1 MNVFQALTNSVRSG
15 AIVATLKAV
24 VPAVA
29 LAFGAMTMAPAAH
42 AATYVFDDGEM
53 YSYRTLRLSGS
64 GFTTVTVKA
73 APVLFDGYIKGT
85 PNEPFENLVAFCVD
99 VYHSISLADYKPDLT
114 YTDDIELEHNSH
126 WDPNKRDYL
135 SDDEIV
141 QIGKLVNYG
150 TEVWYNHNI
159 STTAKTNELASVQG
173 AIWKVV
179 SGLTVTATG
188 NTTSINNI
196 LTSRI
201 AALSNAN
208 TYTSAF
214 TYAEGPVYSN
224 IKLLT
229 PFKDG
234 KYPKQY
240 PHKDLTQSFAI
251 GEAVPEPGTW
261 VMMIGGFG
269 LAGAMLRRRRQQ
281 FVVVKINN

>member
-1 MNVFQALTNSVRSG
+1 MFQALTNSVRSG
-15 AIVATLKAV
+15 ALLGTLKAV

-42 AATYVFDDGEM
+42 AATYVFDQGDM

-159 STTAKTNELASVQG
+159 STTTKTNELASVQG

-188 NTTSINNI
+188 NTASINNT

-214 TYAEGPVYSN
+214 TYAEGPVYSS

-281 FVVVKINN
+281 FVAVKINS